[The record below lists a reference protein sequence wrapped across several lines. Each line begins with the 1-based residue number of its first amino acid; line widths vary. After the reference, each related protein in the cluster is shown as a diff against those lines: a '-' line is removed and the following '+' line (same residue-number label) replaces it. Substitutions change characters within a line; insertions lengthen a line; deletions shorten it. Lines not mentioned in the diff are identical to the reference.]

1 MTQNVGLKTI
11 CECEKFADQRTT
23 KQLRKDTLRDEPG
36 NGVDEFCLNLVES
49 ISAVV
54 PVFVRSCAAGHQQ
67 SGYKPK
73 ENSGL
78 V

>member
-1 MTQNVGLKTI
+1 MKRNVGLKMI
-11 CECEKFADQRTT
+11 CESGKFADQRTT

-36 NGVDEFCLNLVES
+36 NGVDEFCLDLVES
-49 ISAVV
+49 LSAVV

-67 SGYKPK
+67 SGYKPN
-73 ENSGL
+73 ESSGL